1 MKRNLFTRRRFLSGA
16 LVAMPLARSLSAFT
30 PEIAKNS
37 RAQAAFE
44 LRKQAA
50 LTQSERPIAAM
61 IANGDENSLPNRIAC
76 FVKGLPQN
84 QFGEV
89 DAAAYNAL
97 LAAINCATSVE
108 TC

>member
-1 MKRNLFTRRRFLSGA
+1 MKRSSFTRRGFLAGT

-37 RAQAAFE
+37 RTQAAFE

-61 IANGDENSLPNRIAC
+61 IANGDDELIPGSRDGKPLST
-76 FVKGLPQN
+76 
-84 QFGEV
+84 E
-89 DAAAYNAL
+89 
-97 LAAINCATSVE
+97 LAVVYVWRSTTVLR
-108 TC
+108 